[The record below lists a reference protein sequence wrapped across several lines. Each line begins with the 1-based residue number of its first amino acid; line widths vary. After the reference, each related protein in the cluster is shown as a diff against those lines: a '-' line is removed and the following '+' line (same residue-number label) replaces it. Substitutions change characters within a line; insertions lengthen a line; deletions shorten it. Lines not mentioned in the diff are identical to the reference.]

1 MTKEIIAP
9 ENVVPARGYSHAVKV
24 GNTIYV
30 SGQGGI
36 DPEGNVIE
44 GDCGAQAHQAFENM
58 KRVLE
63 AAGATMQ
70 DVVKLNYYFTNI
82 AEDLPKI
89 ADAYRKYFGRH
100 YPASTAVQV
109 GSLVYPG
116 LLLEL
121 EAIAVID

>member
-1 MTKEIIAP
+1 MAKEIIAP
-9 ENVVPARGYSHAVKV
+9 ENVHRARGYSHAIKV

-30 SGQGGI
+30 AGEAGM
-36 DPEGNVIE
+36 DMEGNIVE
-44 GDCGAQAHQAFENM
+44 GDCGAQAHQALENM

-116 LLLEL
+116 MLLEM